1 MNEDKVIKN
10 EELEFSWQDKNFSGK
25 EKDVHVPKG
34 MKVPVLLEAESL
46 QKLEKLLGSWVW
58 EEGRAG
64 SQWVCE
70 TPAMRRIQGRK

>member
-34 MKVPVLLEAESL
+34 MKVPVILEAESL
-46 QKLEKLLGSWVW
+46 QKLEKLLGSWV
-58 EEGRAG
+58 
-64 SQWVCE
+64 
-70 TPAMRRIQGRK
+70 